1 MSKSVKDGK
10 ILTQKEKNKIAL
22 DKAKKKIK
30 DKDYNVF
37 SGDIQKN
44 KNNQT
49 NVAKNIKDA
58 KKRKESYY
66 DVVNGKKVLKKRNI
80 AEDLGKV
87 LPFLPA
93 GRIAGVASKVPG
105 VKSGINK
112 LIGSAK
118 NFLKGDK
125 KPKKLSVTGGGG
137 SGTKGQGSGKFI
149 TQRKNRPTGTQ
160 ITKPKNTQVKKPSTS
175 LVNRTNRRFS
185 PNRGPQQLANR
196 AAVVT
201 GLSEVIKPKKVI
213 AKETK
218 IEKPKIIKPKIT
230 KPNKSPSPNVK
241 KEKLKKIGPAKDY
254 TGKFVNKKG
263 EVAYDSIGDFFKNIT
278 GTAKKRARP
287 ENRKRIQ
294 AATKG
299 ATKGIGFT
307 GKSVGNPFKFN
318 RGGKMKKMT
327 SGGSLKS
334 IPPES
339 KGLQALKRERP
350 DVVKKMGFMKGGG
363 KVVKMRG
370 GGAAT
375 KGMNFNRGY

>member
-125 KPKKLSVTGGGG
+125 KPKKLSVTGGGS

-196 AAVVT
+196 AVVT
-201 GLSEVIKPKKVI
+201 GGLSELIKPKKSI
-213 AKETK
+213 AKPVENK
-218 IEKPKIIKPKIT
+218 KPKKDFGLGKPDEIK
-230 KPNKSPSPNVK
+230 KPSAKQGPPRGPLKAKPVK
-241 KEKLKKIGPAKDY
+241 KKSRSNISNSSSYDADFTRKNLEKRGLKAKNFMSPKNFASTTKEKERKIGIA
-254 TGKFVNKKG
+254 
-263 EVAYDSIGDFFKNIT
+263 
-278 GTAKKRARP
+278 
-287 ENRKRIQ
+287 
-294 AATKG
+294 
-299 ATKGIGFT
+299 
-307 GKSVGNPFKFN
+307 GNFN
-318 RGGKMKKMT
+318 TGGKMKKMT

-350 DVVKKMGFMKGGG
+350 DVVKKMGFMRGGG

>member
-1 MSKSVKDGK
+1 MELKMSRSETKKKQEEIFKKRRKTVKDGK
-10 ILTQKEKNKIAL
+10 IVENKQFTIN
-22 DKAKKKIK
+22 K
-30 DKDYNVF
+30 D
-37 SGDIQKN
+37 
-44 KNNQT
+44 
-49 NVAKNIKDA
+49 
-58 KKRKESYY
+58 
-66 DVVNGKKVLKKRNI
+66 GKKVLKKRSI
-80 AEDLGKV
+80 VDDLGKV

-125 KPKKLSVTGGGG
+125 KPKKLSVTGGGS

-196 AAVVT
+196 AVVT
-201 GLSEVIKPKKVI
+201 GGLSELIKPKKSI
-213 AKETK
+213 AKPVENK
-218 IEKPKIIKPKIT
+218 KPKKDFGLGKPDEIK
-230 KPNKSPSPNVK
+230 KPSAKQGPPRGPLKAKPVK
-241 KEKLKKIGPAKDY
+241 KKSRSNISNSSSYDADFTRKNLEKRGLKAKNFMSPKNFASTTKEKERKIGIA
-254 TGKFVNKKG
+254 
-263 EVAYDSIGDFFKNIT
+263 
-278 GTAKKRARP
+278 
-287 ENRKRIQ
+287 
-294 AATKG
+294 
-299 ATKGIGFT
+299 
-307 GKSVGNPFKFN
+307 GNFN
-318 RGGKMKKMT
+318 TGGKMKKMT